1 MAIHP
6 GVGIDAEY
14 MTVASARLETPRV
27 LVVTFTTGDEARF
40 PVASLP
46 FASSTEAQDVHLLAD
61 GDVLQLRARAGDF
74 KVTADELWG
83 EFRGTLGSREAAV
96 VVGHNLRALRM
107 EMGLSLRDVE
117 ALSGIAAPNIHTL
130 ESGET
135 MPRLDT
141 LSRLAEAFR
150 VPVARLVARP

>member
-6 GVGIDAEY
+6 GLGVDAEY
-14 MTVASARLETPRV
+14 MTVRDARLETPRV
-27 LVVTFTTGDEARF
+27 LVVTFTNDHEARF

-46 FASSTEAQDVHLLAD
+46 FASSTDAEEVQILAD
-61 GDVLQLRARAGDF
+61 GDVLQLLSTAGDF

-83 EFRGTLGSREAAV
+83 MLRGTIGSREVARL
-96 VVGHNLRALRM
+96 VGQNLRTLRI

-117 ALSGIAAPNIHTL
+117 ALSGIAAPNVHTL

-135 MPRLDT
+135 TPRLDT
-141 LSRLAEAFR
+141 LGRLAEAYR
-150 VPVARLVARP
+150 VPVARLVTRQ